1 LQVHDERVLSPANDI
16 FSPAGVEWT
25 RVSPKLATARRLG
38 RFTVLAVV
46 TGGFAIG
53 LTASIGW
60 VIPTALSF
68 GAAVWTWIWARRNQ
82 RSWAYFA
89 GPEELLVTS
98 RVMFRRLVAVPYG
111 RMQFVDV
118 KAGPIQR
125 TLGIATVHL
134 HTASQLTAAV
144 IRGVPEEQA
153 AQLRNQLTELG
164 ESRGAGV

>member
-1 LQVHDERVLSPANDI
+1 MSASVWWIVPA
-16 FSPAGVEWT
+16 
-25 RVSPKLATARRLG
+25 
-38 RFTVLAVV
+38 
-46 TGGFAIG
+46 
-53 LTASIGW
+53 
-60 VIPTALSF
+60 ALSLF
-68 GAAVWTWIWARRNQ
+68 VSVWTWVWARRNQ
-82 RSWAYFA
+82 RSWGYFA

-98 RVMFRRLVAVPYG
+98 GVMFRRLVAVPYG

-144 IRGVPEEQA
+144 IRGVPDEQA

>member
-1 LQVHDERVLSPANDI
+1 MNDI

-38 RFTVLAVV
+38 RFAPLLVITAL
-46 TGGFAIG
+46 FSIG
-53 LTASIGW
+53 LSASPGW
-60 VIPTALSF
+60 IVPAVLCL
-68 GAAVWTWIWARRNQ
+68 GLAVWTWVWARRNQ
-82 RSWAYFA
+82 RSWGYFA

-98 RVMFRRLVAVPYG
+98 GVLFRRLVAVPYG

-118 KAGPIQR
+118 KSGPIQR
-125 TLGIATVHL
+125 ALGIATVHL

-144 IRGVPEEQA
+144 IRGVPDEQA
-153 AQLRNQLTELG
+153 ARLRNQLTELG

>member
-1 LQVHDERVLSPANDI
+1 MSDI
-16 FSPAGVEWT
+16 FSPVGVEWM

-38 RFTVLAVV
+38 RLSVLVVITAV
-46 TGGFAIG
+46 FASG
-53 LTASIGW
+53 MSVSLGW
-60 VIPTALSF
+60 IVPTALSF
-68 GAAVWTWIWARRNQ
+68 GLVVWTWIWAGRNQ
-82 RSWAYFA
+82 RSWGYFA
-89 GPEELLVTS
+89 GPDELLVTS
-98 RVMFRRLVAVPYG
+98 GVMFRRLVAVPYG

-125 TLGIATVHL
+125 MLGIATVHL

-144 IRGVPEEQA
+144 IRGVPGERA